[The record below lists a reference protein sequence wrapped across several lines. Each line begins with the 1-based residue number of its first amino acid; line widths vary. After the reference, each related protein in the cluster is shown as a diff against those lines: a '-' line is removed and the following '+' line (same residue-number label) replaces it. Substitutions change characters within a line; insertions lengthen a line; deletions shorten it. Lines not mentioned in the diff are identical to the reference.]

1 MSHYRV
7 INSKIMNIIFCP
19 YEEQYDHGKE
29 PRGQLQ
35 KKGVQ
40 VFFKKIGSCLYSSRI
55 MRPGVDK
62 CMSTQS
68 LKLVRTT

>member
-35 KKGVQ
+35 KKE
-40 VFFKKIGSCLYSSRI
+40 FKF
-55 MRPGVDK
+55 
-62 CMSTQS
+62 S
-68 LKLVRTT
+68 LKK

>member
-1 MSHYRV
+1 MSYSRA
-7 INSKIMNIIFCP
+7 INSKVMNIIFAHTKG
-19 YEEQYDHGKE
+19 QYDHGKE

-40 VFFKKIGSCLYSSRI
+40 VFFKKIGSYLYSSRI

>member
-35 KKGVQ
+35 RKK
-40 VFFKKIGSCLYSSRI
+40 FKFSFKKIGSCLYSSRI

>member
-40 VFFKKIGSCLYSSRI
+40 VFFKKKYR
-55 MRPGVDK
+55 
-62 CMSTQS
+62 
-68 LKLVRTT
+68 KLFVL